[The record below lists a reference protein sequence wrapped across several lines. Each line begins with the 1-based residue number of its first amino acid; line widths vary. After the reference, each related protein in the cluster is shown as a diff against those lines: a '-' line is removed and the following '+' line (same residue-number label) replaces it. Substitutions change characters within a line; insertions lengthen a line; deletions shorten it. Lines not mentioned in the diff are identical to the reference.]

1 MEKNHHVSR
10 YLSFDIICIFV
21 GAQATLFGSPFCLS
35 LCVCKCECDCVW
47 RPTFQSRWRW
57 PTNELSAACSKKQ
70 DLFRVFALPRLPLL
84 TSYVYMCVCVCMNA
98 CICML
103 LCVCMCMCYAESRVV
118 YTESGGPWAARRAV
132 LVVVFLATT

>member
-1 MEKNHHVSR
+1 MSLGILPWYGLTYSVFDKSLISSGSLRILYNYYYYYFATLTVFLRQSAGFQRWKKNHHVSR

-21 GAQATLFGSPFCLS
+21 GAEATLFSSPFCL
-35 LCVCKCECDCVW
+35 CVCVCVW

-84 TSYVYMCVCVCMNA
+84 TS
-98 CICML
+98 
-103 LCVCMCMCYAESRVV
+103 
-118 YTESGGPWAARRAV
+118 
-132 LVVVFLATT
+132 